1 MSDYKKKE
9 EYLQA
14 LINEPFPLMGFL
26 RKSEI
31 VRNDICPSIGKEA
44 GQLLYFLIK
53 LTKAKNI
60 LEIGTSIGY
69 STIWLALGA
78 KDNKG
83 HLDTIEVT
91 KRLSE
96 EAERNLSSIKLD
108 SYTTFYQGYAEEIVD
123 KMKDKYDLI
132 FIDSSTKSYYK
143 LYEKSLLRLKVGGL
157 IVFENILFPSMDKR
171 VAQREMMDILN
182 KKIKDDIR
190 ITSCYLNIGDG
201 ILLCLKK

>member
-1 MSDYKKKE
+1 MNDYIKKE
-9 EYLQA
+9 EYLGG
-14 LINEPFPLMGFL
+14 LIDEPFPLMAFL
-26 RKSEI
+26 RESEI
-31 VRNDICPSIGKEA
+31 IRNDICPSIGKEA

-83 HLDTIEVT
+83 RIDTIELA

-96 EAERNLSSIKLD
+96 EAKRNLGSINLD
-108 SYTTFYQGYAEEIVD
+108 SYVTFYQGYAEEIVD
-123 KMKDKYDLI
+123 QLEEEYDFI
-132 FIDSSTKSYYK
+132 FIDSSTKSYNE
-143 LYEKSLLRLKVGGL
+143 LYEKSLLKLKTGGL
-157 IVFENILFPSMDKR
+157 IVFEDILFPSMDKR
-171 VAQREMMDILN
+171 AAQREVMDMLN
-182 KKIKDDIR
+182 KKIKNDTR
-190 ITSCYLNIGDG
+190 ITSCYLNISDG